1 MRRKGLRI
9 FSIYSEQTS
18 GAVLTFLLLL
28 VCLPETIMEY
38 IKKEDLVNLLEKFK
52 KARESKRNCSKQS
65 ATEYAIFD
73 YVLKLVDTLQTHEL

>member
-1 MRRKGLRI
+1 MRRKGLRF
-9 FSIYSEQTS
+9 FSAYSEQTS

-65 ATEYAIFD
+65 ASEYAIFD
-73 YVLKLVDTLQTHEL
+73 YVLKLVETLEVHEL